1 MELVISTLK
10 KKHDSN
16 VVSEIDNR
24 NMVKNDILVEIQIA
38 ENMFNM
44 ASTSKEIEAS
54 IYRMQSAELKYRA
67 FILLEKDCYKTV
79 N

>member
-1 MELVISTLK
+1 MELVINTLK

-16 VVSEIDNR
+16 IVSETTNR
-24 NMVKNDILVEIQIA
+24 DTIKNDILLEIQIA
-38 ENMFNM
+38 ESMFNM

-54 IYRMQSAELKYRA
+54 IYRMQSAELRYKA
-67 FILLEKDCYKTV
+67 FILLEKDCYKTI